1 MMMVSAKQLSEISAR
16 VESARLRQEL
26 GLTRRAQ
33 ALLAG
38 CGEVEQSRP
47 WYVLTVQHGCE
58 KDVDKLLGEVGID
71 RWLPTLE
78 VETRRRSRYGGG
90 KPGKQKKP
98 VWPGYMFV
106 RSVNS
111 ATSWAAL
118 QRVDGILGVLG
129 TAERPAPIHDDI
141 VLKLK
146 LKLEHDPQ
154 ARDILTKAIKV
165 GEQVR
170 VSDGP
175 FASFLADVKK
185 LLGFDH
191 VKVEVNIFGRLVPV
205 QLELAQLEKI
215 G

>member
-16 VESARLRQEL
+16 VESARLSADM

-38 CGEVEQSRP
+38 CGEVEPNRP
-47 WYVLTVQHGCE
+47 WYVLTVRQGFENH
-58 KDVDKLLGEVGID
+58 VDKLLGEAEIE
-71 RWLPTLE
+71 RWLPTLD
-78 VETRRRSRYGGG
+78 VQVRRRSRFGGA

-111 ATSWAAL
+111 PVSWAAL

-146 LKLEHDPQ
+146 LKLEHDPS

-165 GEQVR
+165 GETVR
-170 VSDGP
+170 VADGP
-175 FASFLADVKK
+175 FASFLADVRS
-185 LLGFDH
+185 LLGFDQ